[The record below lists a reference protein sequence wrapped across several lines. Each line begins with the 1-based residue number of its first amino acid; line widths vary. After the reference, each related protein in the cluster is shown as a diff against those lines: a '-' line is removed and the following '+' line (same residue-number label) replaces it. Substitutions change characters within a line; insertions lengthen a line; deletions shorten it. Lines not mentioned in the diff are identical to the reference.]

1 MTNQRCGNWYF
12 VYTGEESIHVG
23 HFFNPG
29 KMDLHSV
36 RLRQRITD
44 FEEITEIQRVS
55 NNEEEVEEEDE
66 DLDSSSDED
75 ASDSERE
82 DDPVP
87 TDTEEPWAEWRS
99 CY

>member
-23 HFFNPG
+23 SSRAVHFFNPG

-44 FEEITEIQRVS
+44 FEEIITEIQRVS
-55 NNEEEVEEEDE
+55 DNEEEVEEEDE
-66 DLDSSSDED
+66 DLDSSSDTFRM
-75 ASDSERE
+75 SSTGVRISEE
-82 DDPVP
+82 
-87 TDTEEPWAEWRS
+87 
-99 CY
+99 